1 MIWLCVAI
9 TRNWK
14 ACATNPLLRIISTLK
29 TKYNQSCT
37 NLKNKTT
44 KENYR
49 LIKKRVGG
57 NIVVLE
63 CYTKSWH
70 IRQSNCDHVQ
80 TTIVGRSFKRNTVL
94 SEKKMSLLAKGPL
107 FVPTPSDII
116 YH

>member
-1 MIWLCVAI
+1 MQQ
-9 TRNWK
+9 
-14 ACATNPLLRIISTLK
+14 NPLLRIISTLK

-57 NIVVLE
+57 DIVVLE
-63 CYTKSWH
+63 RYTKSWH

-80 TTIVGRSFKRNTVL
+80 TTIVGRSFKRNIIL
-94 SEKKMSLLAKGPL
+94 NKRKKRYRARKR
-107 FVPTPSDII
+107 T
-116 YH
+116 HNR